1 MTQNRV
7 KSCWQNHL
15 WTRQIIPDIF
25 EMDVWCLHFAAP
37 LPFLVC
43 FAIIHH
49 CSCFKLPNGVQL
61 LNSIKPFSFLLHSF
75 SVVLIVILIMSEK
88 RRKTQV
94 ALTLQ
99 QRSEIVRLCD
109 AQVNFAIC
117 EHNSCDIQSRMFVYS
132 LFHRFSLRWFRCY
145 STDIFVE
152 TDVIFCFYFCGFNFL
167 LSKLFWWVSRTWK
180 DSQL

>member
-15 WTRQIIPDIF
+15 WRRQIIPDIF

-37 LPFLVC
+37 PPFLVC

-49 CSCFKLPNGVQL
+49 CSCLKLPNGVQL
-61 LNSIKPFSFLLHSF
+61 PNSIKPFYYILLACFWLWS
-75 SVVLIVILIMSEK
+75 LIMSEK

-132 LFHRFSLRWFRCY
+132 LFHCFLLRWFRCY
-145 STDIFVE
+145 STDIFCG
-152 TDVIFCFYFCGFNFL
+152 DRCYFLLLFFADLIFCCQNCFGE
-167 LSKLFWWVSRTWK
+167 
-180 DSQL
+180 

>member
-1 MTQNRV
+1 MDKTNY
-7 KSCWQNHL
+7 
-15 WTRQIIPDIF
+15 TRHFWDG
-25 EMDVWCLHFAAP
+25 CLMFTFCRP
-37 LPFLVC
+37 
-43 FAIIHH
+43 
-49 CSCFKLPNGVQL
+49 S
-61 LNSIKPFSFLLHSF
+61 PFSRLLCHHSSLFLLEIAKRCSTTQFYKAFLLHSF
-75 SVVLIVILIMSEK
+75 SVVLIVILVMSEK

-145 STDIFVE
+145 STDIF
-152 TDVIFCFYFCGFNFL
+152 CGNRRYFCGFSFL